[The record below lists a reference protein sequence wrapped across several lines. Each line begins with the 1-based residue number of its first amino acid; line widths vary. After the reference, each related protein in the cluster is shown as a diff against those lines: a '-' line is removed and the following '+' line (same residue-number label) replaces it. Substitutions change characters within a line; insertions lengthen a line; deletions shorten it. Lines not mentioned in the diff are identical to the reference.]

1 MNAHHDGKNLIHLGA
16 GNFAYFQKG
25 GSWGWS
31 NAGLVTSEGESLLVD
46 TLFDLPNTQAM
57 LDELRTATSAAKRIE
72 TIVNTHHD
80 GDHVNG
86 NQLVHGA
93 RIISSKAA
101 KDAMAARASTKG
113 IKDLLGSA
121 DDLGTLGDFLQ
132 ENFADFDFSGIE
144 LALPT
149 ETFVGQTTVTVGA
162 KQVQLVQVGPAHTQ
176 GDVLAYVPEDNV
188 VFAGDILFNRS
199 HPVVWAGPPSRW
211 IDACNLI
218 LSWDAEYIIPGHG
231 PLATNDDVI
240 AHKNYFETLLEIG
253 AEMRDKGLTSL
264 EAAREVKQRNLWP
277 DLGEWERLVVNLDAV
292 YRQLGAAPTYE
303 KHMDAFAAMAN
314 FRSDYSALQEMP

>member
-1 MNAHHDGKNLIHLGA
+1 MSNHHDDNNLTALGA

-57 LDELRTATSAAKRIE
+57 LDEMAAATRAAGRIE
-72 TIVNTHHD
+72 TLVNTHHD

-86 NQLVHGA
+86 NQLLPGA

-101 KDAMAARASTKG
+101 TDAMAARASTKG

-121 DDLGTLGDFLQ
+121 EDLGTFGDFLQ
-132 ENFADFDFSGIE
+132 DNFADFDFSGIVPV
-144 LALPT
+144 LPT
-149 ETFVGQTTVTVGA
+149 ETFVGETTVNVGA
-162 KQVQLVQVGPAHTQ
+162 KQVRLVQVGPAHTQ

-211 IDACNLI
+211 IDACDLM
-218 LSWDAEYIIPGHG
+218 LSWDAEYIVPGHG
-231 PLATNDDVI
+231 PLATNDDVR

-253 AEMRDKGLTSL
+253 AELRNRGLTSL
-264 EAAREVKQRNLWP
+264 EAAHEVKQRNLWP
-277 DLGEWERLVVNLDAV
+277 ELGEWERLVVNLAAV
-292 YRQLGAAPTYE
+292 YKQLGSAPTYE

-314 FRSDYSALQEMP
+314 FRSAYSALQETP